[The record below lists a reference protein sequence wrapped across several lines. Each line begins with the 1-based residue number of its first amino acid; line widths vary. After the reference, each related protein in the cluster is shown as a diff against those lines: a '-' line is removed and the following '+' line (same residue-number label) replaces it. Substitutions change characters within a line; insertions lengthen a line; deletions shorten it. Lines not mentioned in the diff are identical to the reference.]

1 MKIQNEIDTDDLER
15 VPEYAV
21 KGLVRR
27 KLLETI
33 ENTPAEEFKATVVEL
48 LRRKEDIVSLPWA
61 LGVQQAVERLVSEFC
76 KSH

>member
-1 MKIQNEIDTDDLER
+1 MEMKTQVDLDDLER

-27 KLLETI
+27 KLLEAI
-33 ENTPAEEFKATVVEL
+33 ENTPAEDFKLTVVEL
-48 LRRKEDIVSLPWA
+48 LRRKEDIASLPWV
-61 LGVQQAVERLVSEFC
+61 LGVQQAVWKSVSEFC